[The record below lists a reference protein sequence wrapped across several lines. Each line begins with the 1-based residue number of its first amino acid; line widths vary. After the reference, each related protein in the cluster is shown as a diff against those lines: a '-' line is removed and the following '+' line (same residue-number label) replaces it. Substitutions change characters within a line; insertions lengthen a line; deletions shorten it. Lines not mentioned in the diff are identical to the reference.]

1 MDSAYQETTTRL
13 SLIILERNADRKG
26 AMRIGLEGFPAETPS
41 PAGWQKGLAS
51 ADGTPVQRGTDV
63 RGQGQEVA
71 GKGPKRSTAASQDSL
86 ELSPEARQQVD
97 KLKARDQQVRAH
109 EAAHMAAGGSLVRG
123 GASYTYQTGP
133 DGKRYAVG
141 GEVSLDASPVP
152 DNPRATIAKAERIRA
167 AALAPAEPSGQDRA
181 VAAKA
186 AVMAAQA
193 ATELA
198 QQKPSGQDGA
208 TAAEPGRQI
217 DLIG

>member
-1 MDSAYQETTTRL
+1 
-13 SLIILERNADRKG
+13 
-26 AMRIGLEGFPAETPS
+26 MRIGLEGFPTEAPS
-41 PAGWQKGLAS
+41 PSGWQKDPAS
-51 ADGTPVQRGTDV
+51 ADSTRVQKGTEV
-63 RGQGQEVA
+63 RGQAQE
-71 GKGPKRSTAASQDSL
+71 GTGTGSKRSASASQDSL

-167 AALAPAEPSGQDRA
+167 AALAPADPSGQDRA

-186 AVMAAQA
+186 AAMASEA

-198 QQKPSGQDGA
+198 QQKPLGQEGA
-208 TAAEPGRQI
+208 AAAEPGAQI
-217 DLIG
+217 DLIA